1 MMVEMVST
9 NNPYSS
15 WVMPQ
20 QTMKIDGNKSH
31 CALHRVDC
39 HSQERKEEA
48 NGLEGPLEP
57 VCVIGVPG
65 RRKLLLMVDLVYPVQ
80 GPGMQEHMREV
91 EPDIVRDDMR

>member
-1 MMVEMVST
+1 
-9 NNPYSS
+9 
-15 WVMPQ
+15 MPQ
-20 QTMKIDGNKSH
+20 QTMKIDGNESRY
-31 CALHRVDC
+31 ALHRINC

-48 NGLEGPLEP
+48 DGLEGPFKP

-65 RRKLLLMVDLVYPVQ
+65 SRELLLVMDLVYPVQ

>member
-20 QTMKIDGNKSH
+20 QTMKIDGNESH

-39 HSQERKEEA
+39 HDQEGKKEA
-48 NGLEGPLEP
+48 NRLERSLNPMAI
-57 VCVIGVPG
+57 IGVPG
-65 RRKLLLMVDLVYPVQ
+65 RRNLLLMVDLVYPVQ